1 MRYNGQDVW
10 SPAHSQHCMAGRGHK
25 RMTSLYVYTIL
36 KVNILYDNV
45 AVERVKMHKE
55 GL

>member
-1 MRYNGQDVW
+1 MDRMFGHQLIVK
-10 SPAHSQHCMAGRGHK
+10 HCMAGRGHK
-25 RMTSLYVYTIL
+25 RMTSLYVYIIL

-45 AVERVKMHKE
+45 AVERLKRHKE